1 MKKEKTLTLGSKLPV
16 VEGGRGGVDGDEVAD
31 E

>member
-1 MKKEKTLTLGSKLPV
+1 LKKEKTPTLGPKLAV
-16 VEGGRGGVDGDEVAD
+16 VDGGDVDGDEVAD

>member
-1 MKKEKTLTLGSKLPV
+1 LKKEKTLTLGSKLAV
-16 VEGGRGGVDGDEVAD
+16 VEGIGVNVDEVAD